1 MSSDNKPRP
10 KIDTAALFERFP
22 HLRSIEE
29 SWGTLACRKHL
40 MTLMND
46 TRNGQRKG
54 FPADQAMTIFRLML
68 EHDTDFPQY
77 EEAASPAVWADASH
91 NRDYWKP

>member
-1 MSSDNKPRP
+1 MSSDKARP
-10 KIDTAALFERFP
+10 KIDTVALFAAFP

-29 SWGTLACRKHL
+29 NWGTLPCRQQL

-54 FPADQAMTIFRLML
+54 FPPEHALTLFRLML
-68 EHDTDFPQY
+68 EHDTAFPQY
-77 EEAASPAVWADASH
+77 EESSNPAVWTDASH
-91 NRDYWKP
+91 DREYWKK